1 MMEIKSGWRGFAA
14 IVAAIGMAGAAGAAT
29 LNVKTAEEATAAA
42 GKAVAGDEIVLADG
56 EFASLKLKLE
66 GKGEEGKPITL
77 RAENKGGAVVNGS
90 PEILITGDY
99 VTVQGLAFKDCKF
112 TTGTR
117 GAVIFDGSGNSRLTD
132 CSFENSAMA
141 GTTALVYFR
150 NGAHDNRLDNSQFK
164 NIRYRSVCV
173 VVDDDSLKN
182 GPPVRNRIDHNL
194 FQDVPP
200 FNANGAE
207 TIQIGQRAIPHSDM
221 RPETLVEENEFVR
234 CDGEAEIISVKTSGN
249 VIRNN
254 TFRDNVGEL
263 VMRHGHSNTVTGN
276 SFEGGSGGIRLSGH
290 AHVVTGN
297 TMKGCEGTGI
307 RMYYGTPD
315 LKHPASYLPVYDCVV
330 EGNTIEDC
338 GQAGIYIGD
347 SKNARHENAK
357 WAGPPWF
364 GNAVMEQTVA
374 PYNNRIVNNTVTG
387 KAGKLIVVDDAP
399 KNVIENNTLTEKP

>member
-1 MMEIKSGWRGFAA
+1 MRFGKMGLTAMAAAFA
-14 IVAAIGMAGAAGAAT
+14 MAGAAEAAT
-29 LNVKTAEEATAAA
+29 LNVKTAEEAAAAA

-56 EFASLKLKLE
+56 QYADLKLKLA
-66 GKGEEGKPITL
+66 GKGEEGKAITL
-77 RAENKGGAVVNGS
+77 RAENKGAAIVTGS
-90 PEILITGDY
+90 PEIMITGDY
-99 VTVQGLAFKDCKF
+99 ITVQGLAFKDCRF
-112 TTGTR
+112 TTGTQ
-117 GAVIFDGSGNSRLTD
+117 GAVIFDGSGNSRLTE
-132 CSFENSAMA
+132 CSFENTRMP
-141 GTTALVYFR
+141 GTQALVYFR
-150 NGAHDNRLDNSQFK
+150 GGAHDNRLDNSQFK

-194 FQDVPP
+194 FQDVPD
-200 FNANGAE
+200 FGGNGAE

-221 RPETLVEENEFVR
+221 RPETLVEENEFIR
-234 CDGEAEIISVKTSGN
+234 CDGEPEIISVKTTGN

-254 TFRDNVGEL
+254 KFRDNVGEL

-276 SFEGGSGGIRLSGH
+276 TFEGGTGGIRLSGH
-290 AHVVTGN
+290 GHVVTGN
-297 TMKGCEGTGI
+297 TVKGCKGTGI

-357 WAGPPWF
+357 WAGAPWF

-374 PYNNRIVNNTVTG
+374 PYNNRIVNNTITG
-387 KAGKLIVVDDAP
+387 KAGKLIVVDEAP
-399 KNVIENNTLTEKP
+399 NNVIENNTLNEKP